1 MENNKKILEEIRRI
15 NFLTNYD
22 TKKVI
27 SEQRVLDITDNL
39 LTEGDEKKKVGFS
52 IGTEFGNKEFNFR
65 GKQRDPGRMSL
76 DFSYEKQLDKGLD
89 TVGDVLGKM
98 NSELNGD
105 EEFKKLPSETK
116 IMLATGFYNA
126 ITLLIDGQ
134 NLPKDDK
141 ERVRK
146 IKKFFKKSQK
156 WKFEIV
162 EPTEELISTVE
173 VKVKSN
179 GDITSLESLN
189 TLMSTEISNLNA
201 SNSNEGTILSKRAS
215 YFSYDSKL
223 GDVSSLPLQKSVMST
238 LFARASKPL
247 KTTELSPEKILQD
260 RGELN
265 VVMPRIPG
273 KYAKGSSDPSAF
285 FKGLMG
291 SILNE
296 IYKSEV
302 TIGGETKTVKEM
314 IDCGTENCES
324 KYTIRVSNATI
335 VSSASNTWTTEVLD
349 FTHNNNGDKI
359 KDVTEISPSG
369 KNPNNLKLAKNR
381 ANNLIQLVM
390 QDLGKTP
397 GLNLQPNWTDA
408 VTMEIRVTDTGGK
421 VDELRDK
428 TTHPNTGQ
436 YSEISIGFTVFR
448 TKDKKVSSNNQ
459 LSGTISQRIIT
470 LKYVG
475 GEGADINLNLSVE
488 PPTPNK
494 SIYFKKNIF
503 GDHQLFG
510 SNKIQRN
517 LNKQDNKR
525 DRAFERNRRN
535 N

>member
-39 LTEGDEKKKVGFS
+39 LTEGAEKKRRGFS
-52 IGTEFGNKEFNFR
+52 LGTEFGDKEFNFR

-134 NLPKDDK
+134 NLPKEDK
-141 ERVRK
+141 EGLRK

-162 EPTEELISTVE
+162 APAEEEISTVNI
-173 VKVKSN
+173 KVKSK

-189 TLMSTEISNLNA
+189 TLMSTEISSLNA
-201 SNSNEGTILSKRAS
+201 SNSNEGVILSRSAS

-247 KTTELSPEKILQD
+247 KTTELSPEKIENN
-260 RGELN
+260 RVELN

-273 KYAKGSSDPSAF
+273 KYAKGSSDPGEF
-285 FKGLMG
+285 FKGLMS

-324 KYTIRVSNATI
+324 QYTINVTNATI

-349 FTHNNNGDKI
+349 FTHKNSGDKI
-359 KDVTEISPSG
+359 KDITEISPSG

-390 QDLGKTP
+390 LDLGKTP
-397 GLNLQPNWTDA
+397 GLKLSTNWTDS
-408 VTMEIRVTDTGGK
+408 VTMETRVTDTGGK

-428 TTHPNTGQ
+428 TTYPNPGQ
-436 YSEISIGFTVFR
+436 YSEISIGFTIIR
-448 TKDKKVSSNNQ
+448 SKDKRVSASNQ
-459 LSGTISQRIIT
+459 LSGTISQRFIT
-470 LKYVG
+470 LRYVG
-475 GEGADINLNLSVE
+475 GEGADINLNLSIE
-488 PPTPNK
+488 PPTKTK
-494 SIYFKKNIF
+494 SLYLKKGIF
-503 GDHQLFG
+503 GDQHLSSGETRRRMNQ
-510 SNKIQRN
+510 Q
-517 LNKQDNKR
+517 QNKR
-525 DRAFERNRRN
+525 DRSFERNRRN